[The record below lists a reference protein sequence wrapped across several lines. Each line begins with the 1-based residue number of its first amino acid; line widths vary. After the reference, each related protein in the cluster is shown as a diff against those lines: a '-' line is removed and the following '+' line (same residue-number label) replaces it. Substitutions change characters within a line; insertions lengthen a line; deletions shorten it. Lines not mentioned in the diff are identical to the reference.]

1 MDSGLFLIRDLA
13 VVLLCAALVGTLFR
27 RLGLSPVVGYLA
39 AGMIVGPYTP
49 PFSLVTD
56 PDRVRTLSQLGL
68 VFLMFFVG
76 LGLSLR
82 RIRQLG
88 VPLLLAT
95 ALTAAMVFAF
105 TRMLAGTLGWGVTPG
120 LFLAAMLMV
129 SSSAIITKTLS
140 EAGLSHEKFAQR
152 ALGVTILEDVVAVVM
167 ITLLAARVAPDGDA
181 GSGGL
186 GGVGRVLG
194 LLGGF
199 VALLVVV
206 GFLIVPR
213 FLQRLARASDADLK
227 VASLAGLLL
236 GTAFLAAWAGYSVA
250 LGAFLLGMVIAET
263 PFRERIERGFGALQS
278 MFSVIFFVSIGMLID
293 VRQIAA
299 HWALVLGLSVFA
311 IGVRALCATA
321 AHMVTGRVLTGALRT
336 ALVVT
341 PIGEFSYIIAQLG
354 VESKAVP
361 EYFYSLAVGVSAVTA
376 FTAPL
381 LLRGSE
387 PLALWLEARQPALWR
402 GTQDAYRGWLAGLA
416 QRRRR
421 SNLWILTRRRIGQV
435 AVELML
441 LVGVLGFSPMV
452 REALPLSLAREG
464 AKLGATAYWAG
475 VVAVALGLAVAL
487 WRNLAAMGMILAEA
501 VCTDTRS
508 KVLVEGAVRLL
519 SATGL
524 VVLLI
529 LMLPFRVFGLWSA
542 AVIAGAMILFLLLFW
557 RRLVRWHSHFLS
569 SVNDALRA
577 GDRKKLS
584 AGRSVDEEE
593 WGVDLVEVVVPEGA
607 FYAGQSLRDLAL
619 RSRYGC
625 AVVEVE
631 RQGFEIANPHPDLA
645 LYPGDKLLL
654 LGDEAAAVRTR
665 AFLEQSGGGAGEAA
679 PAFSESTLETV
690 TVPDEGG
697 RLGRSL
703 AELRIFNETGVQVLG
718 LRREGATALNPGADE
733 VLRAGDRLLLLANPE
748 ELAAFRSWLTV

>member
-1 MDSGLFLIRDLA
+1 MDDGLYFIRDLA
-13 VVLLCAALVGTLFR
+13 VVLLCAALVGALFR

-56 PDRVRTLSQLGL
+56 PERVRTLSQLGL

-95 ALTAAMVFAF
+95 AFTALLVFVLTRA
-105 TRMLAGTLGWGVTPG
+105 LAGALGWGATPG

-140 EAGLSHEKFAQR
+140 EAGLTHEKFAQR
-152 ALGVTILEDVVAVVM
+152 ALGITILEDVVAVVM
-167 ITLLAARVAPDGDA
+167 ITLLAARVAPDG
-181 GSGGL
+181 GSGGAGIVGL
-186 GGVGRVLG
+186 GRVLG

-213 FLQRLARASDADLK
+213 FLQRLARASDYDLK
-227 VASLAGLLL
+227 VASISGMLL

-263 PFRERIERGFGALQS
+263 PFRERIERGFGALQA

-293 VRQIAA
+293 PRQIAA
-299 HWALVLGLSVFA
+299 HWALVLGISLFA
-311 IGVRALCATA
+311 IAARALCATA
-321 AHMVTGRVLTGALRT
+321 AHMVTGRALTGALRT

-341 PIGEFSYIIAQLG
+341 PIGEFSYIIAQTG
-354 VESKAVP
+354 VTAKAVP

-387 PLALWLEARQPALWR
+387 RLAEWADSRQPALWR
-402 GTQDAYRGWLAGLA
+402 GTQEAYRGWLAQLA

-421 SNLWILTRRRIGQV
+421 SSLWLLTRGRIVQV
-435 AVELML
+435 GVEGLL
-441 LVGVLGFSPMV
+441 LVGILGFSPRL
-452 REALPLSLAREG
+452 REALPFPLAGEG
-464 AKLGATAYWAG
+464 APAG
-475 VVAVALGLAVAL
+475 VILYWLAVFAIALGLAVAL
-487 WRNLAAMGMILAEA
+487 WRNLSAMGMILADA
-501 VCTDTRS
+501 VFSDART
-508 KVLVEGAVRLL
+508 KALVEGAVRFL
-519 SATGL
+519 SAAGL
-524 VVLLI
+524 AVLFVLL
-529 LMLPFRVFGLWSA
+529 LPLPVFGLWSA
-542 AVIAGAMILFLLLFW
+542 AIAAGAAALFLLLFW
-557 RRLVRWHSHFLS
+557 RRLVRWHSHFLYS
-569 SVNDALRA
+569 MNDALRA
-577 GDRKKLS
+577 GEGKKL
-584 AGRSVDEEE
+584 ATGKSVDEEE

-607 FYAGQSLRDLAL
+607 SYAGQSLSDLGL
-619 RSRYGC
+619 RSRYGS

-631 RQGFEIANPHPDLA
+631 RQGFEIANPRPDLA

-654 LGDEAAAVRTR
+654 LGDEAAAARTR
-665 AFLEQSGGGAGEAA
+665 AFLEQGGGAGKPA

-690 TVPDEGG
+690 TVPDEGS
-697 RLGRSL
+697 RLGQSL
-703 AELRIFNETGVQVLG
+703 AALRIFNETGVQVLG
-718 LRREGATALNPGADE
+718 LRRNGAIALNPGAEE
-733 VLRAGDRLLLLANPE
+733 VLRAGDLLLLLANPA
-748 ELAAFRSWLTV
+748 ELAAFRAWLAR